1 MSDKFFEGAIR
12 VERLDAIGMITLRG
26 DFRSSVFA
34 SALKDAAGSA
44 VPDVR
49 EVLSADETTCAWMS
63 PDELLLVI
71 PSVKVESALNSLSTA
86 LDGEHHLAENVSDA
100 RAVFRLTGQGAR
112 EVLAKGAPVD
122 LSKEAFG
129 RGAIRRTRLGQ
140 VAVAFWMSGEDQF
153 DLVCFRSVGDF
164 VFDWLSMASRERS
177 LPEYL

>member
-1 MSDKFFEGAIR
+1 MSKQTYEGAIR

-26 DFRSSVFA
+26 NLASKIFA
-34 SALKDAAGSA
+34 KALKSICGLQ
-44 VPDVR
+44 VPDARGVI
-49 EVLSADETTCAWMS
+49 SNADATCAWMS
-63 PDELLLVI
+63 PDEVLIVLPEAKTEDVL
-71 PSVKVESALNSLSTA
+71 EALATQMA
-86 LDGEHHLAENVSDA
+86 GEHHLAVNVSDA

-129 RGAIRRTRLGQ
+129 QGAIRRTRLGQ
-140 VAVAFWMSGEDQF
+140 VAVAFWMSGDDQF

-164 VFDWLSMASRERS
+164 VFDWLSVASRGGS